1 MSTATVWLD
10 IETIPTAWTLT
21 EGYAATLERVPSNY
35 SKPDSIARW
44 VAEHMAETWKRTAL
58 DPLLA
63 QVVCISAA
71 VEDEEPTT
79 WYGDAPGPLVD
90 GLAAFLRDVSDHR
103 IAGWH
108 VLWDVDVLRWQAA
121 RCGCG
126 DLGRLLPTRRYDV
139 LDVHEADIL
148 SRGRIGLVKAA
159 AACGLAG
166 KVDGIHG
173 GDVWRLWGAGERAK
187 VAEYCA
193 GDVRLAR
200 DVAIATGVW
209 APNRERS

>member
-1 MSTATVWLD
+1 MSIATVWLD
-10 IETIPTAWTLT
+10 IETIPTAWTLA
-21 EGYAATLERVPSNY
+21 EGYAAALERVPGNY
-35 SKPDSIARW
+35 KKADTIERW
-44 VAEHMAETWKRTAL
+44 VADNMAETWERTAL

-79 WYGDAPGPLVD
+79 WYGGAPGPLVD
-90 GLAAFLRDVSDHR
+90 GLAEFLFDAGEHR

-126 DLGRLLPTRRYDV
+126 DLGRLLPTRHYDV
-139 LDVHEADIL
+139 LDVAAAGSL
-148 SRGRIGLVKAA
+148 SRGRIKLADAA
-159 AACGLAG
+159 KACGLAG

-173 GDVWRLWGAGERAK
+173 GDVWRLWGAGERVK

-209 APNRERS
+209 TPNRSRT